1 MLKHLESELEI
12 EPLCIYKCCEVP
24 LGLEKGPGK
33 QAVHLLTPCL
43 PGCGF
48 NCLVTAHLLVLR
60 VPPSED
66 SGSLESQGLSPRSR
80 GQGSRGLQGVNP
92 SDSCSYYR
100 SALAG
105 QPGASWPRRGHRSLS
120 GGSGTQAVRTSIGS
134 LQDRPGGFWAVGS
147 SLQNAPVFFL
157 SPAPRVGGKRRH
169 SEQERT
175 VQVIIH
181 PPHIQL
187 HPREAGGVAPGKTD
201 WRRMRTAL
209 RGSSESHSVDSST
222 QGQRSS
228 WGDSA
233 PRGP

>member
-24 LGLEKGPGK
+24 LGLEKGPEK

-157 SPAPRVGGKRRH
+157 SPA
-169 SEQERT
+169 
-175 VQVIIH
+175 
-181 PPHIQL
+181 L
-187 HPREAGGVAPGKTD
+187 A
-201 WRRMRTAL
+201 
-209 RGSSESHSVDSST
+209 
-222 QGQRSS
+222 
-228 WGDSA
+228 
-233 PRGP
+233 